1 MSATP
6 AGRVSAQ
13 GRAETGSAMVEFVGL
28 GVLLMVVLVQLVL
41 LIGRLQA
48 AAYAVDTAAR
58 SAARVFT
65 AAPDESEAARRA
77 LTAVRVS
84 LRDQGFALPGT
95 GASGGGDVVSVECSA
110 QPCLTPRAAVTV
122 RVRLEVEGIEV
133 GASHVALVDEFRE
146 AP

>member
-1 MSATP
+1 MSARS
-6 AGRVSAQ
+6 AGQTSVQ

-28 GVLLMVVLVQLVL
+28 GILLMVILVQLVL

-58 SAARVFT
+58 SAARAFT
-65 AAPDESEAARRA
+65 AAPDESEAGRRA
-77 LTAVRVS
+77 LTAVGVA
-84 LRDQGFALPGT
+84 LRDQGFAPPLGDAGGPG
-95 GASGGGDVVSVECSA
+95 GAVSVECSA

-122 RVRLEVEGIEV
+122 RVRLEVEGIRV
-133 GASHVALVDEFRE
+133 GASHVALVDDFRE